1 MSGTPSRAGF
11 GDPPS
16 ASELHRLFHA
26 SATPVVELDRS
37 FRKEGSTMSHYRNPA
52 IRQLRDQQIRYA
64 PREVRLTQLERAER
78 LLSELNPAQSYRYPD
93 LCEQITSYR
102 PELYP
107 DLVVTGEEAVHD
119 LRCFVED
126 LSDSVDLPAE
136 AAGEE
141 VWTVEDVSRRFNV
154 SAKTVSRWRDRGLV
168 SRRFR
173 FGNRKR
179 VGFLRSSVER
189 FVSRHPA
196 DIERGASFSQLTLE
210 ERERVIQRARRLAR
224 AGASP
229 TEVSRRLARKFGRS
243 PETIRYTLKNH
254 DREFPDAAVF
264 PDATQPLT
272 PEQKRE
278 IYRAFRRG
286 TAVDALAEQWKRSK
300 ASIYRTIAE
309 VRAEL
314 LIEQPIEYMDCDEF
328 HLPDAAERI
337 LTPPPAAERRSGGVK
352 PPPGLPPYLASLYAI
367 PLLSKEEEVYYF
379 RKMNFL
385 KFQAAELRRQ
395 IDPSRPRAKDMDRL
409 ERLLQEASEVK
420 NFLIRSNLRLVVSI
434 AKRHMKPNTSF
445 FEMVSDGNMSLIR
458 AIEKFDFT
466 KGFKFSTY
474 ASWAIMKNY
483 ARSIPAEHLQLDRFR
498 TGNDELF
505 QNSSDPRAEQLNAER
520 INQQQRE
527 MILSILEHLDPRER
541 EIIVYRYGLSD
552 GATPQTL
559 EQVGVRF
566 GVTKERIRQ
575 LESRALRKMRKLAED
590 ESLEIPGLE

>member
-1 MSGTPSRAGF
+1 
-11 GDPPS
+11 
-16 ASELHRLFHA
+16 
-26 SATPVVELDRS
+26 
-37 FRKEGSTMSHYRNPA
+37 MSHYRNPA

-78 LLSELNPAQSYRYPD
+78 LLSELNPAQTYRYPD
-93 LCEQITSYR
+93 LCEKITSYR
-102 PELYP
+102 SELYP

-126 LSDSVDLPAE
+126 LSDSVDLSAD

-141 VWTVEDVSRRFNV
+141 VWTVEEVSKRFNV
-154 SAKTVSRWRDRGLV
+154 STKTVARWRDRGLV

-189 FVSRHPA
+189 FVSRHAA
-196 DIERGASFSQLTLE
+196 DIERGSNFSQLSLE

-254 DREFPDAAVF
+254 DREYPDAAVF
-264 PDATQPLT
+264 PEAPQPLT
-272 PEQKRE
+272 AEQKRE

-286 TAVDALAEQWKRSK
+286 TAVDVLAEQWKRSK
-300 ASIYRTIAE
+300 ASIYRTVAE
-309 VRAEL
+309 VRAEQ
-314 LIEQPIEYMDCDEF
+314 LIQQPIEYMDCPEF
-328 HLPDAAERI
+328 HLPDAEERI
-337 LTPPPAAERRSGGVK
+337 LTPPPVAERKAGAVK

-367 PLLSKEEEVYYF
+367 PLLTREEEVYYF

-385 KFQAAELRRQ
+385 KFQAAELRRK
-395 IDPSRPRAKDMDRL
+395 IDPARPRAKDMDRL
-409 ERLLQEASEVK
+409 EELLQEASEIK

-483 ARSIPAEHLQLDRFR
+483 ARSIPAEHTQLDRFR

-505 QNSSDPRAEQLNAER
+505 QNSSDPRAEQVNAER

-552 GATPQTL
+552 GTAPQTL
-559 EQVGVRF
+559 EQVGMRF

-575 LESRALRKMRKLAED
+575 LESRALRKMRKLAEA
-590 ESLEIPGLE
+590 ESLEIPGIE